1 MVEVKLTPSGRGV
14 ASLADRERVSTPAV
28 PERVAPASA
37 SRSGPVLRVRCTKDG
52 AGNSVVLF
60 CDDLGAPPAPEQ
72 AAVFPDPFGPS
83 RIGRR
88 RAANS
93 RPARCPEPGL
103 VEPTGNYG

>member
-14 ASLADRERVSTPAV
+14 GSLADRERVSTPAV

-60 CDDLGAPPAPEQ
+60 CDG
-72 AAVFPDPFGPS
+72 S
-83 RIGRR
+83 W
-88 RAANS
+88 RAACTWN
-93 RPARCPEPGL
+93 RLPCFLIHWDLRGL
-103 VEPTGNYG
+103 AADERQTAGPLAVRNRA

>member
-72 AAVFPDPFGPS
+72 AAVFLIHSDLRGLAADERQTAGPLAVRS
-83 RIGRR
+83 W
-88 RAANS
+88 A
-93 RPARCPEPGL
+93 
-103 VEPTGNYG
+103 